1 MSSEIVVT
9 QEMLERIARLK
20 PRLRMKALSMIGQQE
35 WQRCSDDV
43 FYWFDESRHPVL
55 GAYVFTKDPHPM
67 YRCQIC
73 SKDEL
78 KKTLTY
84 RASDRNKHLEMAHKV
99 VSKSEGETRG
109 YFLELDTTRPF
120 PWHLPY
126 MKPIVQTWLNEPIV
140 IWEKSRDMTATWL
153 TVALYTWDTLFHKGR
168 ENIFQS
174 EDTTKTLDLVQRANF
189 IYRNQP
195 KFLRGVHKAVFGAG
209 SSKSGKLSVPTLE
222 SVIMGFPQGADQ
234 IRQFHPSGI
243 YTDETA
249 FQVGAGDS
257 FAAIKPAI
265 QNGGRYTAVSSAYP
279 SWFWHA
285 ARDRL
290 DQIVESR

>member
-1 MSSEIVVT
+1 MSELVIT
-9 QEMLERIARLK
+9 QRLLEKIGHLPTK
-20 PRLRMKALSMIGQQE
+20 LRRKALSMIGQQE
-35 WQRCSDDV
+35 WKKCSEDI
-43 FYWFDESRHPVL
+43 FYWIDESRHPLL
-55 GAYVFTKDPHPM
+55 GAYVYTKDSHPM
-67 YRCQIC
+67 YKCQLC
-73 SKDEL
+73 QGDEV
-78 KKTLTY
+78 KKYLTY
-84 RASDRNKHLEMAHKV
+84 HAYRRNNHLEFAHQIE
-99 VSKSEGETRG
+99 SKSDGETRG
-109 YFLELDTTRPF
+109 HFIELDTTRVFPF
-120 PWHLPY
+120 YLPY
-126 MKPIVQTWLNEPIV
+126 MKPIINAWLREPIL

-153 TVALYTWDTLFHKGR
+153 TVAMYAWDTLFHKGR

-174 EDTTKTLDLVQRANF
+174 EDTTKTLDLVERAYF

-195 KFLRGVHKAVFGAG
+195 AFLRNVVKATFGAG
-209 SSKSGKLSVPTLE
+209 SSKSGKITVPALE

-279 SWFWHA
+279 SWFMLA
-285 ARDRL
+285 ARDL
-290 DQIVESR
+290 LE